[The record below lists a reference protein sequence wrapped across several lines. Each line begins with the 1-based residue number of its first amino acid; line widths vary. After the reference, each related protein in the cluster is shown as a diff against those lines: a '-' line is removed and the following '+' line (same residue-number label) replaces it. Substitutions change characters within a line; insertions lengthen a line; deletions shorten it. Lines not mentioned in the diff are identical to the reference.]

1 MGEGMQKSWQSNR
14 RGLLFAL
21 AVAGVVHAGV
31 LIKMPADLFT
41 GRHAAQTPPVALL
54 LLHTPTPVNQASP
67 VAKTVPPPQRPAR
80 KVPER
85 KPAPVK
91 KTLREVRV
99 PKAHRSIAES
109 QQQDIPPVIADAV
122 PPAAG
127 PTIVADNTPVAPRV
141 GAAYSA
147 NTPPDYPRMLLKR
160 GIEGDVLVRAQVQ
173 PDGHCSEVQLVESS
187 GYRQF
192 DRAALSA
199 VRDWRFVPASSGV
212 HTVMAWVDVPIEFRV
227 NRTR

>member
-1 MGEGMQKSWQSNR
+1 MQKRWQSNP
-14 RGLLFAL
+14 RGLVFAL

-31 LIKMPADLFT
+31 LIKLPADLFA
-41 GRHAAQTPPVALL
+41 GRHAAQAPPVALVL
-54 LLHTPTPVNQASP
+54 LTAPAPVSQPSP

-80 KVPER
+80 TVPER

-99 PKAHRSIAES
+99 PKAQRSIAAS
-109 QQQDIPPVIADAV
+109 PQRDVPPVIADEE

-127 PTIVADNTPVAPRV
+127 PTVVADNAPVAPRV
-141 GAAYSA
+141 GAAYLA

-187 GYRQF
+187 GHRQF
-192 DRAALSA
+192 DQAALSA
-199 VRDWRFVPASSGV
+199 VRDWRFVPASSGS
-212 HTVMAWVDVPIEFRV
+212 HAVMAWVDVPIEFRV
-227 NRTR
+227 HRSP

>member
-1 MGEGMQKSWQSNR
+1 MSAGTQKSWQSNR
-14 RGLLFAL
+14 RGLVFAL
-21 AVAGVVHAGV
+21 VVAGVVHAGV

-41 GRHAAQTPPVALL
+41 GRHAAQTLPVALVL
-54 LLHTPTPVNQASP
+54 LPAPAPVSQASP
-67 VAKTVPPPQRPAR
+67 VTKAAPPPQRPAR
-80 KVPER
+80 NIPER
-85 KPAPVK
+85 KPTPVK
-91 KTLREVRV
+91 KTLREVRE
-99 PKAHRSIAES
+99 PKAHRSIAAS
-109 QQQDIPPVIADAV
+109 PQQDVPAVIADAA

-127 PTIVADNTPVAPRV
+127 PTVVADNIPVAPRV

-199 VRDWRFVPASSGV
+199 VRDWRFVPASSGS
-212 HTVMAWVDVPIEFRV
+212 HAVMAWVDVPIEFRI
-227 NRTR
+227 NRSP